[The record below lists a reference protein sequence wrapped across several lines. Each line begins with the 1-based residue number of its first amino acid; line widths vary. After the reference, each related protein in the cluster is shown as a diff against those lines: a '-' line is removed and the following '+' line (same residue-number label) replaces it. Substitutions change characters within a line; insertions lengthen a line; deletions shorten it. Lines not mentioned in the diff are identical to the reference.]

1 MKLGPRLELRQTQQ
15 LVMTPQLQQ
24 AIKLLQMTNLDLAA
38 YVDAELE
45 RNPLL
50 EREPPETAPDAPE
63 PAHAPD
69 GPRDLIDQVIAER
82 SDPDTF
88 SAAFD
93 QSTENLWERD
103 RAPPERAE
111 RAERLRDVGAGAGGG
126 GGVSD
131 GPFTADVIAET
142 AAAPVGLLDH
152 LIAQIVLM
160 RAPPGTRV
168 LALALAADIDEAG
181 YLRTDAA
188 EAAGRL
194 GAAAPEVERAIA
206 LLQTC
211 EPTGVGARDL
221 AECLALQLAER
232 DRLDPA
238 MRRCLLHLDIL
249 ARADWRRLANV
260 CAVSE
265 EDARD
270 MAAEI
275 RALDPRPA
283 RGFASDPVVHSPP
296 DLLVRR
302 SRAGVWTVELNADT
316 LPRVLV
322 NNAYAAEVLTDADAS
337 GEVRAFISEC
347 RAGASWLVRS
357 LEQRARTMLLVGSQ
371 ILLRQS
377 AFFEHGVGAL
387 RPMTLRAIAE
397 ETGLHEST
405 VSRVTAGKRL
415 SCERGSFDLK
425 FFFSQAIAASNGGE
439 AHSAESIRHRIRALI
454 DAEDPRRTLS
464 DDMLVTLLQA
474 EGVDIA
480 RRTVAKYREAMSIP
494 SSVQRKRLKVS
505 SLTG

>member
-1 MKLGPRLELRQTQQ
+1 MKLGPRLELRQSQQ

-24 AIKLLQMTNLDLAA
+24 AIKLLQMSNLDLAA

-50 EREPPETAPDAPE
+50 EREPPESDPEASPADA
-63 PAHAPD
+63 AVDASLD
-69 GPRDLIDQVIAER
+69 RIDRVIAEQAG
-82 SDPDTF
+82 PD
-88 SAAFD
+88 A
-93 QSTENLWERD
+93 
-103 RAPPERAE
+103 
-111 RAERLRDVGAGAGGG
+111 VAGAFAQGAENMWDADSPAARERTVDRVLSGG
-126 GGVSD
+126 GGVAD
-131 GPFTADVIAET
+131 GPWTSDVIAET
-142 AAAPVGLLDH
+142 SAVRLTLLDH
-152 LIAQIVLM
+152 LSAQIGLM
-160 RAPPGTRV
+160 RAPPLTRM
-168 LALALAADIDEAG
+168 LALALAADIDDAG

-188 EAAGRL
+188 EASVRL
-194 GAAAPEVERAIA
+194 GASIRDVEAAIA

-238 MRRCLLHLDIL
+238 MRCCLEHLDIL
-249 ARADWRRLANV
+249 ARADWRGLAAA
-260 CAVSE
+260 CRVSE
-265 EDARD
+265 EDARE
-270 MAAEI
+270 MVVEI
-275 RALDPRPA
+275 RALDPRPT
-283 RGFASDPVVHSPP
+283 RGFAADPVYAAPP

-302 SRAGVWTVELNADT
+302 APSGAWMVELNADT

-322 NNAYAAEVLTDADAS
+322 NNAYAAEVMAGRD
-337 GEVRAFISEC
+337 GEVRSFISEC

-357 LEQRARTMLLVGSQ
+357 LEQRARTMLLVGGE
-371 ILLRQS
+371 IIRRQA
-377 AFFEHGVGAL
+377 AFFDEGVGAL

-415 SCERGSFDLK
+415 TCERGSFDLK
-425 FFFSQAIAASNGGE
+425 FFFSQAIAASDGGD

-454 DAEDPRRTLS
+454 DAEAPRRTLS
-464 DDMLVTLLQA
+464 DDTLVTMLQA

-494 SSVQRKRLKVS
+494 SSVQRRRLKQS

>member
-1 MKLGPRLELRQTQQ
+1 MKLGPRLELRQSQQ

-38 YVDAELE
+38 FVDREVE

-50 EREPPETAPDAPE
+50 EREAADPGDAAPPPAPE
-63 PAHAPD
+63 PPSVPD
-69 GPRDLIDQVIAER
+69 RIDRQMTERAGPEAV
-82 SDPDTF
+82 SG
-88 SAAFD
+88 AFD
-93 QSTENLWERD
+93 QGAENIWDGESSARGM
-103 RAPPERAE
+103 P
-111 RAERLRDVGAGAGGG
+111 GGG
-126 GGVSD
+126 GG
-131 GPFTADVIAET
+131 GGAFTSDVIAET
-142 AAAPVGLLDH
+142 AVAAPTLLDR
-152 LIAQIVLM
+152 LSEQIGLM
-160 RAPPGTRV
+160 RARPLTRM
-168 LALALAADIDEAG
+168 LALALAADIDDSG

-188 EAAGRL
+188 EASARL
-194 GAAAPEVERAIA
+194 GASVPDVEAAIA

-232 DRLDPA
+232 DRLDPV
-238 MRRCLLHLDIL
+238 MQRCLTHLDIL
-249 ARADWRRLANV
+249 GRADFRGLAAA
-260 CAVSE
+260 CEVSE
-265 EDARD
+265 GEARE

-275 RALDPRPA
+275 RALNPRPG
-283 RGFASDPVVHSPP
+283 RGLTTDPVFAAPP

-302 SRAGVWTVELNADT
+302 TASGGWAVDLNADT
-316 LPRVLV
+316 LPRVLI
-322 NNAYAAEVLTDADAS
+322 NNAYAAEVLS
-337 GEVRAFISEC
+337 GGNGEVRSFISEC
-347 RAGASWLVRS
+347 RASASWLVRS
-357 LEQRARTMLLVGSQ
+357 LEQRARTMLLVGAE
-371 ILLRQS
+371 ILRRQT
-377 AFFEHGVGAL
+377 AFFEDGVGAL

-425 FFFSQAIAASNGGE
+425 FFFSQAIAATGGGE
-439 AHSAESIRHRIRALI
+439 AHAAESIRHRIRALI

-464 DDMLVTLLQA
+464 DDKLVTMLQG

-494 SSVQRKRLKVS
+494 SSVQRKRLKAS

>member
-1 MKLGPRLELRQTQQ
+1 MKLGPRLELRQSQQ

-38 YVDAELE
+38 FVDREVE

-50 EREPPETAPDAPE
+50 ERDPAEPVEPPAPRPAEAPALGRIDRQITERAGPDAVS
-63 PAHAPD
+63 
-69 GPRDLIDQVIAER
+69 G
-82 SDPDTF
+82 
-88 SAAFD
+88 AFD
-93 QSTENLWERD
+93 QGKDNMWD
-103 RAPPERAE
+103 
-111 RAERLRDVGAGAGGG
+111 RDVPSAARGG
-126 GGVSD
+126 SE
-131 GPFTADVIAET
+131 GPYTSDVIAET
-142 AAAPVGLLDH
+142 AAVAPTLLD
-152 LIAQIVLM
+152 LLSAQIGLM
-160 RAPPGTRV
+160 RAPKLTRT

-181 YLRTDAA
+181 YLRADAA
-188 EAAGRL
+188 EASARL
-194 GAAAPEVERAIA
+194 GAAPADVEAAIA

-238 MRRCLLHLDIL
+238 MRCCLTHLDLL
-249 ARADWRRLANV
+249 ARADFRALAAA

-265 EDARD
+265 SDARE

-275 RALDPRPA
+275 RELNPRPGHGLSA
-283 RGFASDPVVHSPP
+283 DPVFAAPP

-302 SRAGVWTVELNADT
+302 APSGGWVVELNADT
-316 LPRVLV
+316 LPRVLI
-322 NNAYAAEVLTDADAS
+322 NNAYAAEVMAGGD
-337 GEVRAFISEC
+337 GEVRSFISEC
-347 RAGASWLVRS
+347 RASASWLVRS
-357 LEQRARTMLLVGSQ
+357 LEQRARTMLMVGAE
-371 ILLRQS
+371 ILRRQT
-377 AFFEHGVGAL
+377 AFFDEGVGAL

-405 VSRVTAGKRL
+405 VSRVAAGKRL

-425 FFFSQAIAASNGGE
+425 FFFSQAIAATGGGE
-439 AHSAESIRHRIRALI
+439 AHAAESIRHRIRALI

-464 DDMLVTLLQA
+464 DDKLVTMLQS

-494 SSVQRKRLKVS
+494 SSVQRKRLKAS